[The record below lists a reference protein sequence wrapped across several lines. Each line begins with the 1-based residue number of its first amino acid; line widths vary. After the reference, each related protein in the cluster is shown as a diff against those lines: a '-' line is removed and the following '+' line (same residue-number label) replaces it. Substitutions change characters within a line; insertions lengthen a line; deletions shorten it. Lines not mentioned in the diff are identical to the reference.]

1 MEKCTGEAGNSKC
14 HRLARLAKSF
24 RGPGWTQETSI
35 QTETQVIRPGGGWWW
50 LDCGCNGHAPKCSG
64 TQEKGWGQLQVLGLC
79 RSDGAIHQWLGGWE
93 EVGSGWWGLW
103 SGLSRAPAQGCWIWP
118 ERGGGGCH
126 LEAVQGGPGFGEWA
140 PPPSTPPWGLWD
152 FQQLGSQPRGGGRP
166 RSQQWVGVT
175 GKEEGE
181 GTGSCHE
188 SRADCTSGK
197 ALGGS
202 RRNGRMAQLGSQEDV
217 SQTLVRTD
225 VRP

>member
-1 MEKCTGEAGNSKC
+1 MAGE
-14 HRLARLAKSF
+14 L
-24 RGPGWTQETSI
+24 
-35 QTETQVIRPGGGWWW
+35 GGG
-50 LDCGCNGHAPKCSG
+50 G
-64 TQEKGWGQLQVLGLC
+64 LGVVGPVVWAEQSPSPGL
-79 RSDGAIHQWLGGWE
+79 LG
-93 EVGSGWWGLW
+93 
-103 SGLSRAPAQGCWIWP
+103 IWP

>member
-1 MEKCTGEAGNSKC
+1 MV
-14 HRLARLAKSF
+14 
-24 RGPGWTQETSI
+24 GPVVWAEQSPS
-35 QTETQVIRPGGGWWW
+35 PG
-50 LDCGCNGHAPKCSG
+50 L
-64 TQEKGWGQLQVLGLC
+64 LG
-79 RSDGAIHQWLGGWE
+79 
-93 EVGSGWWGLW
+93 
-103 SGLSRAPAQGCWIWP
+103 IWP

-126 LEAVQGGPGFGEWA
+126 LEAAQGGPGCGEWA
-140 PPPSTPPWGLWD
+140 PPRSTPPQGLWD

-181 GTGSCHE
+181 GTGSCQE

-202 RRNGRMAQLGSQEDV
+202 RRNGGMAQLGSQEDV